1 MKAFFRNGMRM
12 VQAEQ
17 LPSGDWRVREGRRSW
32 LESDEEFRMH
42 WEPWS
47 AEARRMF
54 GRYVEAEREVVAR
67 N

>member
-1 MKAFFRNGMRM
+1 MRL
-12 VQAEQ
+12 VLAEK
-17 LPSGDWRVREGRRSW
+17 LPSGDWRVNERSRSW
-32 LESDEEFRMH
+32 LESDDEFRAH

-47 AEARRMF
+47 AEARKMF

>member
-17 LPSGDWRVREGRRSW
+17 LPSGDWQVSERSRSW
-32 LESDEEFRMH
+32 LESDEEFRAH
-42 WEPWS
+42 WERWS

-54 GRYVEAEREVVAR
+54 GRYVEVKREVVAR